1 MLQVDHASHFDGGI
15 TQRYPTGTEFVGP
28 CAQID
33 QVVVS
38 ACAVVLVRLGEA
50 NDLSRMQVGL
60 SLQKLLIE
68 VPETGHGAEVLV
80 LLRTDD
86 LKERFCSRKDGLK
99 ESTMEVQN
107 DVSIKEPLQ
116 PEVAILSILFPQLLN
131 REARIG
137 RLKPSHSLR
146 YHFQCRAIADQWL
159 DERSHAIVFLSTW
172 PGATPETNRGVG
184 QNIPIAR
191 ASDRRW

>member
-38 ACAVVLVRLGEA
+38 ACAVVLARLGEA
-50 NDLSRMQVGL
+50 NDLSLMQVGS

-68 VPETGHGAEVLV
+68 VPETGHGAEILV

-86 LKERFCSRKDGLK
+86 LKERFRSRKDGIK
-99 ESTMEVQN
+99 EVMTEVQN
-107 DVSIKEPLQ
+107 HVSIKEPLQ
-116 PEVAILSILFPQLLN
+116 PEVAVLLILFPQLLQW
-131 REARIG
+131 EVSIG
-137 RLKPSHSLR
+137 RFEPA
-146 YHFQCRAIADQWL
+146 Q
-159 DERSHAIVFLSTW
+159 
-172 PGATPETNRGVG
+172 
-184 QNIPIAR
+184 
-191 ASDRRW
+191 

>member
-38 ACAVVLVRLGEA
+38 ACAVVLV
-50 NDLSRMQVGL
+50 
-60 SLQKLLIE
+60 
-68 VPETGHGAEVLV
+68 

-116 PEVAILSILFPQLLN
+116 PEVAVLSILFPQLLH

-137 RLKPSHSLR
+137 RLKPAQSLR
-146 YHFQCRAIADQWL
+146 YHFQCIAIADQWL
-159 DERSHAIVFLSTW
+159 DERSHAIVFLSKGT
-172 PGATPETNRGVG
+172 
-184 QNIPIAR
+184 R
-191 ASDRRW
+191 ANPAN

>member
-38 ACAVVLVRLGEA
+38 ACAVVLARLGEA

-60 SLQKLLIE
+60 SLQKLL
-68 VPETGHGAEVLV
+68 
-80 LLRTDD
+80 
-86 LKERFCSRKDGLK
+86 
-99 ESTMEVQN
+99 MEVQN

-116 PEVAILSILFPQLLN
+116 PEVAVLSILFPQLLH

-137 RLKPSHSLR
+137 RLKPAQSLR
-146 YHFQCRAIADQWL
+146 YHFQCIAIADQWL
-159 DERSHAIVFLSTW
+159 DERSHAIVFLSKGT
-172 PGATPETNRGVG
+172 
-184 QNIPIAR
+184 R
-191 ASDRRW
+191 ANPAN

>member
-1 MLQVDHASHFDGGI
+1 MLEVDHDSQFDEGI
-15 TQRYPTGTEFVGP
+15 TQRYPSGTEFVGP

-38 ACAVVLVRLGEA
+38 ACAVVLARLGEA
-50 NDLSRMQVGL
+50 NDLARMQVGL

-116 PEVAILSILFPQLLN
+116 PEVAVLSILFPQLLH

-137 RLKPSHSLR
+137 RLKPAHSLR
-146 YHFQCRAIADQWL
+146 CYFQCIAIAGQWL
-159 DERSHAIVFLSTW
+159 PLTSPSILSLSNPTR
-172 PGATPETNRGVG
+172 P
-184 QNIPIAR
+184 IPPNQPR
-191 ASDRRW
+191 Q